1 MENQAERKMTIDMVA
16 ELCGVSKTTISRFL
30 NGKYENMSAETREH
44 IRQVPDFP
52 KPGILFL
59 DITTSVKDAKSLK
72 LTLDYLQEAVQG
84 LRVDYVVGIE
94 SRGFIYGAAL
104 ADRIGA
110 GFIVMRKPNKLPSE
124 TISESY
130 DLEYGSNTIE
140 IHADAIK
147 PGDRAIIIDDLLATG
162 GTALAAVN
170 LVRKA
175 GGEVAAVVC
184 PIELTPLKGRERL
197 EAAGA
202 KVISMLKY
210 DLE

>member
-1 MENQAERKMTIDMVA
+1 MPLSEKDFEYLK
-16 ELCGVSKTTISRFL
+16 
-30 NGKYENMSAETREH
+30 EH

-84 LRVDYVVGIE
+84 LGVDYVVGIE

>member
-1 MENQAERKMTIDMVA
+1 
-16 ELCGVSKTTISRFL
+16 
-30 NGKYENMSAETREH
+30 MSLSEKDFEYLKEH

-84 LRVDYVVGIE
+84 LGVDYVVGIE

-130 DLEYGSNTIE
+130 DLE
-140 IHADAIK
+140 
-147 PGDRAIIIDDLLATG
+147 
-162 GTALAAVN
+162 
-170 LVRKA
+170 
-175 GGEVAAVVC
+175 
-184 PIELTPLKGRERL
+184 
-197 EAAGA
+197 
-202 KVISMLKY
+202 
-210 DLE
+210 